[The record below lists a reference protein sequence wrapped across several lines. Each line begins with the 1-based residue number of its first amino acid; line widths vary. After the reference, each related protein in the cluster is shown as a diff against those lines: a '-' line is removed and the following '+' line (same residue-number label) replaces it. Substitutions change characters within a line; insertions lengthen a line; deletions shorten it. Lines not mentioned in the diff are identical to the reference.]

1 MSLRPYRDIIKKKT
15 KEIKVGD
22 VKIGGSNPISVQSMT
37 NTLTK
42 NVSATI
48 NQI

>member
-22 VKIGGSNPISVQSMT
+22 VKIGGSIQYLYSRW
-37 NTLTK
+37 L
-42 NVSATI
+42 I
-48 NQI
+48 R